1 MKAIKMFEK
10 SGQFS
15 LLILLSIL
23 MCFSVPTWANTAHQ
37 SHAFDEKLQAYID
50 VVNQTKT
57 VLDDPN
63 ATPTALEQKQA
74 LCMRIQAYK
83 NIVQLSQDHLE
94 LNSARVMHQVAQTF
108 LERQDQ
114 SFKASAMSEQIF
126 CASMTLKMAE
136 SNRFSILKLMV

>member
-1 MKAIKMFEK
+1 MLKK
-10 SGQFS
+10 SAKLSQVS
-15 LLILLSIL
+15 LLSIL
-23 MCFSVPTWANTAHQ
+23 MCCSVLARSNTAHQ
-37 SHAFDEKLQAYID
+37 SHAFDLKFQQYVD

-57 VLDDPN
+57 VLDDPK
-63 ATPTALEQKQA
+63 ATPTASEQKKA

-83 NIVQLSQDHLE
+83 NIVQLSQENLE
-94 LNSARVMHQVAQTF
+94 LDSARLMSQVAQAF

-136 SNRFSILKLMV
+136 SNRFSILKSMV